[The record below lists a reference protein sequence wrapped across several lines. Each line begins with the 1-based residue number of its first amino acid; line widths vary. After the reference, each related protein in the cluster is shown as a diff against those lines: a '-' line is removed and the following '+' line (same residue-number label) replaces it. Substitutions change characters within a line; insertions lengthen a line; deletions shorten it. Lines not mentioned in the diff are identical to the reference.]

1 MDIKASLPKKIL
13 PNTFSD
19 SIINSLKN
27 TSTHN
32 PMCQGTK
39 ETRKLTPE
47 DPTQA
52 TLQPILTMQQAEG
65 SPLQLM
71 ATLLYNKRAKPK
83 KQKHTTIE
91 SQPSDQYAQN
101 IAPISGPRLQT
112 PITCSS
118 LIHS

>member
-1 MDIKASLPKKIL
+1 MDIKASLPKKVL
-13 PNTFSD
+13 PKTFSD

-32 PMCQGTK
+32 PTRQGTK

-65 SPLQLM
+65 SPLQPM

-83 KQKHTTIE
+83 KEKHTTIE
-91 SQPSDQYAQN
+91 S
-101 IAPISGPRLQT
+101 T
-112 PITCSS
+112 SS
-118 LIHS
+118 LNHSHQINMHKT

>member
-1 MDIKASLPKKIL
+1 MDIKASLPKKVL

-27 TSTHN
+27 TSTHA
-32 PMCQGTK
+32 PTCQGTK
-39 ETRKLTPE
+39 ETRKLTLE

-65 SPLQLM
+65 SPLQPM

-91 SQPSDQYAQN
+91 S
-101 IAPISGPRLQT
+101 T
-112 PITCSS
+112 SS
-118 LIHS
+118 LNHSHQINMHKT